1 MSSYKLRDADVIFLR
16 NLLRR
21 GSVRWPGRAEA
32 LQDARKKVLIRRSK
46 TGKPIYKYHWQCAV
60 CKRWHKDVAEM
71 EVDHIVE
78 IGPFKGD
85 WNEFLFR
92 HFPPDR
98 AKMQVLC
105 IPCHMKKT
113 KAFNSARSLYTR
125 KK

>member
-1 MSSYKLRDADVIFLR
+1 MSQFKLRDADVEFLR
-16 NLLRR
+16 NLLRQ
-21 GSVRWPGRAEA
+21 GSVKWPGRSEVLAA
-32 LQDARKKVLIRRSK
+32 ARKKVRVGLTK
-46 TGKPIYKYHWQCAV
+46 KGKPKTKFHWQCAK
-60 CKRWHKDVAEM
+60 CLRWYRDEAEM

-78 IGPFKGD
+78 IGSFEGD

-98 AKMQVLC
+98 AKMQALC

-113 KAFNSARSLYTR
+113 KAFNSARTRWER